1 MFGMFFF
8 LTIFMQEVWGYSA
21 LKCGLAYL
29 PMVAW
34 MVVVSGVASQLVS
47 RIGARPLMI
56 AGAAILTGG
65 MFWLS
70 RITEHSTYVSG
81 VLGPLMVVAT
91 GIALIFMPVSLVSL
105 AKVADNDTGVAG
117 SLLTTAQQVGGAVG
131 LAVLGTVAWSAVAGN
146 LRTQAAALKGS
157 ASAAAQ
163 VAMSHHALVFG
174 FSRGFLVS
182 AGAALLALI
191 ITVAMI
197 RVTREDLAGIKP
209 MAAPTD

>member
-1 MFGMFFF
+1 MLCAATAMFGMFFF

-131 LAVLGTVAWSAVAGN
+131 LAVLGTA
-146 LRTQAAALKGS
+146 
-157 ASAAAQ
+157 
-163 VAMSHHALVFG
+163 AMSHHALVFG

>member
-1 MFGMFFF
+1 
-8 LTIFMQEVWGYSA
+8 
-21 LKCGLAYL
+21 
-29 PMVAW
+29 
-34 MVVVSGVASQLVS
+34 
-47 RIGARPLMI
+47 MI

-146 LRTQAAALKGS
+146 LRTQAAALKGP

-163 VAMSHHALVFG
+163 AAMSHHALVFG